1 MLNVT
6 FLTRVIKIHLHL
18 HATFTRNNK
27 SRELTFSYCAYHIR
41 KRQSHSSPTG
51 GPWNVLFFGTS
62 NFSLESLRSLYNE
75 YRAKKLC
82 RLEVVSVCKEKK
94 NVVIQYAEEKGIIV
108 NEWPLENNPQ
118 DFHIGIVVAFGHL
131 IPLNIINSFP
141 LGILN
146 VHNSLLPRWR
156 GAAPDIYT
164 LMKGDTQTGIT
175 IMRVA
180 KKFDTGDIVTQEK
193 IDIHADETRPE
204 LNMKLAKLGANVLID
219 VIGKLPQVLSSS
231 RPQGKL
237 GVTYAPKVSSK
248 TSLVKWDEMTAK
260 NVYDLQRALLG
271 LYPLKTKFDDV
282 TIKLLDVRQTSK
294 PDDGRNV
301 DIPEFFDVVG
311 VFDVMAA
318 CTSCGGVGVE
328 LASSLQCLNLRG
340 ADVSTRSTSDP
351 EDSLS
356 HSEHCLQI
364 ATLKSLM
371 KQLEW
376 SGNPTPIF
384 KAAAVGTPKPVPV
397 ESSSFKLY
405 NLPSV
410 GAILG
415 FTRSVIDGRG
425 FTKPALLST

>member
-18 HATFTRNNK
+18 YATFKRNDK
-27 SRELTFSYCAYHIR
+27 SRELTFSYCAHHIR
-41 KRQSHSSPTG
+41 KRQLHSSPASG
-51 GPWNVLFFGTS
+51 LWNVLFFGTT

-82 RLEVVSVCKEKK
+82 RLEVVSVCKGKK
-94 NVVIQYAEEKGIIV
+94 NVVVQYAEEKGIIV
-108 NEWPLENNPQ
+108 NEWPLKNNPQ

-141 LGILN
+141 LGMLN

-175 IMRVA
+175 IMRIA
-180 KKFDTGDIVTQEK
+180 EKFDTGDIVTQEK

-231 RPQGKL
+231 RPQEKL
-237 GVTYAPKVSSK
+237 GVTYAPKVASR

-271 LYPLKTKFDDV
+271 LYPLKTKFEDV

-294 PDDGRNV
+294 PEDARNV
-301 DIPEFFDVVG
+301 DIPGFARFDRKSNALVVTCKG
-311 VFDVMAA
+311 PSWISTTKVIVKGHSVMSA
-318 CTSCGGVGVE
+318 
-328 LASSLQCLNLRG
+328 LQFRNGFIRG
-340 ADVSTRSTSDP
+340 RKKD
-351 EDSLS
+351 
-356 HSEHCLQI
+356 
-364 ATLKSLM
+364 
-371 KQLEW
+371 W
-376 SGNPTPIF
+376 
-384 KAAAVGTPKPVPV
+384 
-397 ESSSFKLY
+397 
-405 NLPSV
+405 
-410 GAILG
+410 IL
-415 FTRSVIDGRG
+415 FQSNVT
-425 FTKPALLST
+425 